1 MNLFGFSISREQPA
15 AVDTATQQGHSA
27 TVSRRVVS
35 ASGEQSSLS
44 VAAFYAGI
52 LRRAN
57 AMSQLVCHYQVHDR
71 RSRCYMDDLSPRGG
85 RQLNYLLQVQPNRW
99 MNATTLWRMAEVHR
113 VLRGNAYLF
122 ADRDP
127 LTGDISALY
136 LCASAAYLPGSD
148 SYNLT
153 YYTGVTIST
162 RASVPATDVL
172 HLKNSILGG
181 GLLGLST
188 LSFAG
193 RALNTA
199 ATMDEL
205 TLDTA
210 AKGGRKKLVLQEKE
224 QTTMGLGRVGKNNMQ
239 TIAKNLQDDLWDGE
253 HDVTYVPNVAAIND
267 ISQSLQELQLLDLRR
282 FSVAEVAR
290 FLGVPRTML
299 EDATNSNY
307 RSMEDA
313 MNDFLTA
320 TIAPNIAEIE
330 DEMNSKLL
338 TPDCFGVRR
347 FHLDESRLFRLNRV
361 NQAAWNKARME
372 TGVCSVNELR
382 QEMGLP
388 VIDNGD
394 DHYISTN
401 LAVAGSNKL
410 SE

>member
-1 MNLFGFSISREQPA
+1 MNLFGFTISREQPA
-15 AVDTATQQGHSA
+15 DTSQQGHSA

-35 ASGEQSSLS
+35 AAGEHSSLT

-57 AMSQLVCHYQVHDR
+57 AMAQLVCHYQTYDR
-71 RSRCYMDDLSPRGG
+71 RRRCYVDDLSPRGG
-85 RQLNYLLQVQPNRW
+85 RQLNYLLQVQPNPY
-99 MNATTLWRMAEVHR
+99 MNATTFWRMAEVFR
-113 VLRGNAYLF
+113 ILRGNAYLYC
-122 ADRDP
+122 DRDEMN
-127 LTGDISALY
+127 GDIRGLY
-136 LCASAAYLPGSD
+136 LCASAAYIPSSD
-148 SYNLT
+148 CYVLT
-153 YYTGVTIST
+153 YYTGTTLGT
-162 RASVPATDVL
+162 RSSVPAADVL
-172 HLKNSILGG
+172 HLKNSILND
-181 GLLGLST
+181 GLCGMST
-188 LSFAG
+188 LTFAG

-224 QTTMGLGRVGKNNMQ
+224 QTTMGLGRVGKDNMQ
-239 TIAKNLQDDLWDGE
+239 TIAKNLQNDLWDGE

-267 ISQSLQELQLLDLRR
+267 ISQSLQELQLLDLRK
-282 FSVAEVAR
+282 FSVTEAAR
-290 FLGVPRTML
+290 FLGVPRVML
-299 EDATNSNY
+299 DDATNSNY

-338 TPDCFGVRR
+338 SPDDFGARR

-372 TGVCSVNELR
+372 TGVCSINELR

-401 LAVAGSNKL
+401 LAVAGSEKL
-410 SE
+410 LQ